1 MKIFIVFAGLLVLNT
16 SMMCYKAD
24 YERYMYL
31 YRALDNIAF
40 ESVESA
46 VLEGAEEALVHAEQ
60 LLDYTL
66 KSLKNIKIRDYVCEV
81 HYREGYMTAFIRI
94 DVENLFRFPFYP
106 VTSIAVQRKM
116 QYSGGV

>member
-16 SMMCYKAD
+16 SVMCYKAD
-24 YERYMYL
+24 YERYKYL
-31 YRALDNIAF
+31 HRALDNIAF

-46 VLEGAEEALVHAEQ
+46 VLEGAEYARIYAGQ

-66 KSLKNIKIRDYVCEV
+66 KSLKNIKIRNYVCEV
-81 HYREGYMTAFIRI
+81 YYDEGYMTAFVRI

-116 QYSGGV
+116 QYPGSV